1 MLKIG
6 KKIIN
11 KNNKPYIIAEAC
23 INHEGNINIAKKMVK
38 LASAAGASAI
48 KFQMHVLD
56 DEMLRKTPRSK
67 NFKESLYDAL
77 KRTNLNV
84 KQHIYLKKYCQ
95 NNSIDYLCTP
105 FSRKSADVLYKEV
118 KVNVFKIGSGELTNL
133 PLQIHI
139 AKKKLPT
146 IISTGMSSLKEV
158 KETFNQ
164 VYKIN
169 KKIALTQC
177 TSIYPCPSKYSD
189 IGVVK
194 DYIKKFKIPV
204 GLSDHTDSIYTSL
217 GAVALG
223 ACIIE
228 KHFTLNK
235 KARGPDHASSIEPHE
250 LKQLVEGANA
260 IFEARNE
267 KKRIHKKEF
276 EIIKWA
282 RESVVTT
289 KDIKKGEILSEQ
301 NISVKRPAPKK
312 GIIPAKS
319 FRSAIGKR
327 AKLNLRNNKQ
337 LKWAEII

>member
-1 MLKIG
+1 MFKIG
-6 KKIIN
+6 NKIIS

-23 INHEGNINIAKKMVK
+23 INHEGNINIAKKMIK
-38 LASAAGASAI
+38 LASKTGASAI

-56 DEMLRKTPRSK
+56 DEMLRKTPKSK

-84 KQHIYLKKYCQ
+84 KQHIYLKKYCKK
-95 NNSIDYLCTP
+95 NNIDYLCTP
-105 FSRKSADVLYKEV
+105 FSRKSADILFKEV
-118 KVNVFKIGSGELTNL
+118 KVNVFKVGSGELTNL

-139 AKKKLPT
+139 AKKNLPT
-146 IISTGMSSLKEV
+146 IISTGMSTLSEV
-158 KETFNQ
+158 KETFKN
-164 VYKIN
+164 VFKIN

-194 DYIKKFKIPV
+194 EYIKKFKIPI
-204 GLSDHTDSIYTSL
+204 GLSDHTNSIYTSL

-228 KHFTLNK
+228 KHFTLDK
-235 KARGPDHASSIEPHE
+235 KAKGPDHASSIEPHE
-250 LKQLVEGANA
+250 LKQLVEGANI

-267 KKRIHKKEF
+267 KKIIHKKEL

-289 KDIKKGEILSEQ
+289 KDIEKGEILNEQ

-312 GIIPAKS
+312 GTIPAKNFKS
-319 FRSAIGKR
+319 TIGKR
-327 AKLNLRNNKQ
+327 AKVNLKNNRQ